1 MALKKIFEDLSGAS
15 NDIETLRNILDEII
29 ELMEEANSLVSS
41 VSRDTDPIIYER
53 WKAYPYGHI
62 MTSLGSG
69 GYGSRY
75 DTSFD
80 DIIDELEKASKGEEH
95 L

>member
-1 MALKKIFEDLSGAS
+1 MALKKIFEDLNETS
-15 NDIETLRNILDEII
+15 NDIETLKEILYEII
-29 ELMEEANSLVSS
+29 ELMESANQLVASAS
-41 VSRDTDPIIYER
+41 KETDPIIYER

-62 MTSLGSG
+62 MASLGSR
-69 GYGSRY
+69 GYGTRY

-80 DIIDELEKASKGEEH
+80 DIIDELEKASKGEEY